1 MKKLVQY
8 ILLLSILQACGGP
21 ETAPESSPAA
31 AVADTLQLSA
41 DQLEKVGIS
50 TVAPE
55 MTQMNTPVELNGRIE
70 LPPQYLADLNPP
82 LPGYVVEL
90 RVKGGEAVK
99 KGQQLA
105 VLEHPDYIELQRR
118 YLEAKSLLALG
129 EKEFQRQRDLAKA
142 EATAA
147 KSFEK
152 AESDYR
158 IQQANA
164 AALAAQLKRLGIEPD
179 KLNAGNMQNTIALRA
194 PFDGFVAAVD
204 GAIGRFVGSD
214 KPLVQ
219 LVNKAHMHVEL
230 QLFEKDLDKV
240 AIGQKLTFQ
249 LLNAGQQR
257 YRGDVFLISP
267 TVDPVTRTVNIHGHI
282 DDENDFLRPGMF
294 VKARIET
301 GARKSWVLPAS
312 AMVQSG
318 NSQVVFAELKTGS
331 YRRMEVTLGQQADG
345 KVALSDID
353 SSLKYVHEGAEYL
366 EAYYQQLLAPEE
378 E

>member
-1 MKKLVQY
+1 MKKLIPY
-8 ILLLSILQACGGP
+8 ILLVSVLQACGSQEP
-21 ETAPESSPAA
+21 APEASETV
-31 AVADTLQLSA
+31 AVADTLQLTA

-50 TVAPE
+50 ATAPE
-55 MTQMNTPVELNGRIE
+55 MTQINTPVELNGRIE
-70 LPPQYLADLNPP
+70 LPPQYMADLNPP

-129 EKEFQRQRDLAKA
+129 EREYQRQRDLAKA

-147 KSFEK
+147 KSLEK

-158 IQQANA
+158 IQQANV
-164 AALAAQLKRLGIEPD
+164 AALAAQLKRLGIDPD
-179 KLNAGNMQNTIALRA
+179 KLTATTLHTTIALKA

-257 YRGDVFLISP
+257 FRGDVFLISP
-267 TVDPVTRTVNIHGHI
+267 TVDPVTRSVNIHGHI

-294 VKARIET
+294 VKASIET
-301 GARKSWVLPAS
+301 GSRRAWVLPGS
-312 AMVQSG
+312 ALVQSG
-318 NSQVVFAELKTGS
+318 NSYVVFAELKTGS
-331 YRRMEVTLGQQADG
+331 FRRTVVELGQQADG
-345 KVALSDID
+345 KVALSGID
-353 SSLKYVHEGAEYL
+353 SSMKYVHEGAEYL